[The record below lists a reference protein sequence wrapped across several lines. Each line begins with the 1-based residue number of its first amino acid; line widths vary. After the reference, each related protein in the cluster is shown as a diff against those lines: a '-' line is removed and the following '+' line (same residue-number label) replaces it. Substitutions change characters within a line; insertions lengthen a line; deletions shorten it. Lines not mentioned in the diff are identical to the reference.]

1 MKSGNEQ
8 DVKQAVQ
15 EMLDSLAPGRFHC
28 VYRKSAGKS
37 VIDKPVDLEIRTSTS
52 PQRTLLAIEVANV
65 NATQLVNETC
75 RLYFD
80 SCPLKLLV
88 LGDRNVPR
96 NGVEKCERLMA
107 RLYGQDDIENTP
119 ARVIRYDD
127 DENLKIALKELLLL

>member
-1 MKSGNEQ
+1 
-8 DVKQAVQ
+8 
-15 EMLDSLAPGRFHC
+15 
-28 VYRKSAGKS
+28 
-37 VIDKPVDLEIRTSTS
+37 
-52 PQRTLLAIEVANV
+52 
-65 NATQLVNETC
+65 
-75 RLYFD
+75 
-80 SCPLKLLV
+80 LKLLV